1 MKNLFWLIIS
11 LYIGFITNID
21 IDWDEYY
28 NFYDLIEN
36 ETYNFYSPVNQLNRI
51 SIQLLFDS
59 FIYLPFNCVY
69 INEYAS
75 RNGTY

>member
-21 IDWDEYY
+21 IVWDEYY

-36 ETYNFYSPVNQLNRI
+36 EILI
-51 SIQLLFDS
+51 
-59 FIYLPFNCVY
+59 FIHQ
-69 INEYAS
+69 
-75 RNGTY
+75 